1 MVELLK
7 ETWHIFVAIGCFV
20 TVLFIITEIARRSEK
35 KKEKTQSSHESKKK
49 MEEKS

>member
-7 ETWHIFVAIGCFV
+7 ESWLFLVILGVAGTF
-20 TVLFIITEIARRSEK
+20 LYIITEIARRSEK
-35 KKEKTQSSHESKKK
+35 KKEKTQSHESKKM